1 MMKKI
6 FTFVLTL
13 AVYAALLVPV
23 PASGEAVCEGLPLF
37 AGAMNDAI
45 VVSNIANEPDAHLV
59 RPAVYK
65 IMGNNY
71 FKLRDVAMMLNGSG
85 KQFAVDY
92 DDVTK
97 SISITTGKPYEA
109 IGGELTGAAAETA
122 SASPTN
128 NGIFIDGE
136 SVTLTVFKIGGAN
149 YFKLRDLGKALDFH
163 VGYDDE
169 TKTVSISGAKGYE
182 TAENIGT
189 SGETPVLKEPPALTV
204 ACGGNNNIEAL
215 KGTYSW
221 RYPNGDGTET
231 GINADCM
238 HPLEAQKYMP
248 SCSNPDSSKAELIW
262 TTAPD
267 EVSVRCWSG
276 ECWGKP
282 DSRSE
287 DIPVDIFETETQ
299 DGSNSRGFMIEL
311 KGGNYIYEVIA
322 EWDSSGKYGGKA
334 CYSFYMEVN
343 GTNAD
348 NE

>member
-1 MMKKI
+1 MKKI

-13 AVYAALLVPV
+13 AVYAALLVPA
-23 PASGEAVCEGLPLF
+23 PAAGEEICEGLPLF
-37 AGAMNDAI
+37 AGATNDAI
-45 VVSNIANEPDAHLV
+45 VVSSGADKPDAHLV

-92 DDVTK
+92 DEVTK
-97 SISITTGKPYEA
+97 TVSITTGKPYEA

-204 ACGGNNNIEAL
+204 ACGGNSIETQ

-221 RYPNGDGTET
+221 WYPNGDGTET
-231 GINADCM
+231 GINADSM

-248 SCSNPDSSKAELIW
+248 SFSTSDPSRAELIW
-262 TTAPD
+262 TIAPD

-287 DIPVDIFETETQ
+287 DIPVDIFETETL
-299 DGSNSRGFMIEL
+299 DGSYSRGFMIEL

-322 EWDSSGKYGGKA
+322 EWDSSEEYGGKA
-334 CYSFYMEVN
+334 CYSFYTEAN
-343 GTNAD
+343 GTDTND
-348 NE
+348 